1 MKKIFRVCIALLLCF
16 SLVTPA
22 FALDGIWHNPYGIDD
37 LYDHEPTEI
46 YPLTPIAGEMI
57 YIKSTTWP
65 VEAGQSVWLTYTK
78 NGEPQPDIGAEW
90 KYNSGNNSYWEAAIG
105 PFEKGDV
112 IEYTVFADKD
122 GQNTQSIGPF
132 SFHVVEWERAQSVEL
147 GSQEDGL
154 VVLNV
159 TSDQGDST
167 PKLGLSFPSADVL
180 RFQFSPLGDVA
191 FEAGAA
197 DYSIEEDSNSII
209 ISTSAL
215 EVTVTKSP
223 YGVEVRDLDTGKLLT
238 QNGGTGSELS
248 WLTDGAGFVKNFRG
262 RYESPSSE
270 KFYGFGERYNG
281 IEKRGETVDIYVYNQ
296 YQNQGER
303 SYLAVPFFYSS
314 KGYGLYLDS
323 TYYAQFDMAD
333 SDPNQY
339 TFTVNTSGDDP
350 VLDYYIISGTPEEVI
365 GGYSEL
371 SGKPQDM
378 PKWAFGLWMS
388 ANEWDRQ
395 SEVLSAVEN
404 AEAYDIPASVVVLEQ
419 WSDENTFYIFNDST
433 YTAKP
438 GGEAFS
444 GSDFTYSEKWPDPAS
459 MVDTIHDNGMKVLLW
474 QIPVLK
480 YTDYAWE
487 QKDNDE
493 AYMIEQGYAVGD
505 GEGGQYRIPS
515 SGWFGNSLL
524 LDFTNPDA
532 VDWWMSK
539 RAYLFDDI
547 GIDGFKTDGGEM
559 VWGRNTSFYDGSDG
573 LEMRNEYPNAYIE
586 AYYDFTEEN
595 TGTGMTFSRAG
606 TAGVQSTGVF
616 WAGDQSSTFDA
627 LQDSISAGLSAGI
640 SGIPFWGW
648 DLAGFTG
655 DFPTAELYKRST
667 QAAAFA
673 PIMQF
678 HSEKANPSPSEE
690 RSPWNVQ
697 ERTGDDTIIPTFR
710 YYVNTRMNI
719 LPYIYSEA
727 QQCTEDGT
735 PLMRAMMIDFPED
748 PEAYDLEEQYMFGRS
763 LLVAPVLEEGQTVKE
778 IYLPE
783 GEWIDFFHNAL
794 TAGGGTKN
802 YYCDVDSIPVYVRNG
817 SIIPMN
823 LNEDYELGGSIGNDV
838 DNYTNLTF
846 RVYPKGDSSYTLVH
860 SDRSTMTV
868 SASEDFKNSSVSV
881 SIPAAAIPVTTQVFG
896 TEPTGVTVNGQAIQ
910 RAATLD
916 EFQAAQTA
924 YYYSSSEKLVYIKT
938 AAGDASEIE
947 IEGIYQ
953 APYEAEH
960 AEQANVAVNTD
971 HEGYYGEG
979 FVDQFASEGCA
990 VTFTVYSDSDTALLD
1005 VRYSAGTEAAQR
1017 TLLVNGE
1024 SIVLDLP
1031 KTQDWDSW
1039 NTVSVPVELLPGQ
1052 NTITISYQAGN
1063 FAGINLDCIS
1073 LRNQ

>member
-57 YIKSTTWP
+57 YIKSTTCP
-65 VEAGQSVWLTYTK
+65 IEPGQSVWLTYTK
-78 NGEPQPDIGAEW
+78 NGEPQQDVGAEW
-90 KYNSGNNSYWEAAIG
+90 KYNDGNNSYWEAAIG
-105 PFEKGDV
+105 PFAQGDV
-112 IEYTVFADKD
+112 IEYTVYADKD

-132 SFHVVEWERAQSVEL
+132 SFHVVEWESAQSVEL
-147 GSQEDGL
+147 GSQEEGL

-159 TSDQGDST
+159 TPDQGDST

-197 DYSIEEDSNSII
+197 DYSIEEDSN
-209 ISTSAL
+209 
-215 EVTVTKSP
+215 
-223 YGVEVRDLDTGKLLT
+223 
-238 QNGGTGSELS
+238 
-248 WLTDGAGFVKNFRG
+248 
-262 RYESPSSE
+262 
-270 KFYGFGERYNG
+270 
-281 IEKRGETVDIYVYNQ
+281 
-296 YQNQGER
+296 
-303 SYLAVPFFYSS
+303 
-314 KGYGLYLDS
+314 
-323 TYYAQFDMAD
+323 
-333 SDPNQY
+333 
-339 TFTVNTSGDDP
+339 
-350 VLDYYIISGTPEEVI
+350 
-365 GGYSEL
+365 
-371 SGKPQDM
+371 
-378 PKWAFGLWMS
+378 
-388 ANEWDRQ
+388 
-395 SEVLSAVEN
+395 
-404 AEAYDIPASVVVLEQ
+404 
-419 WSDENTFYIFNDST
+419 
-433 YTAKP
+433 
-438 GGEAFS
+438 
-444 GSDFTYSEKWPDPAS
+444 
-459 MVDTIHDNGMKVLLW
+459 
-474 QIPVLK
+474 
-480 YTDYAWE
+480 
-487 QKDNDE
+487 
-493 AYMIEQGYAVGD
+493 
-505 GEGGQYRIPS
+505 
-515 SGWFGNSLL
+515 
-524 LDFTNPDA
+524 
-532 VDWWMSK
+532 
-539 RAYLFDDI
+539 I

-595 TGTGMTFSRAG
+595 TGTGITFSRAG

-817 SIIPMN
+817 SIIPLN

-860 SDRSTMTV
+860 SDRSTITV
-868 SASEDFKNSSVSV
+868 NASEDFKNGSVSV
-881 SIPAAAIPVTTQVFG
+881 SIPAAAIPVTTQVFS

-910 RAATLD
+910 PAATLD

-1024 SIVLDLP
+1024 SILLDLP

>member
-350 VLDYYIISGTPEEVI
+350 VLDYYII
-365 GGYSEL
+365 
-371 SGKPQDM
+371 
-378 PKWAFGLWMS
+378 
-388 ANEWDRQ
+388 
-395 SEVLSAVEN
+395 
-404 AEAYDIPASVVVLEQ
+404 
-419 WSDENTFYIFNDST
+419 
-433 YTAKP
+433 
-438 GGEAFS
+438 
-444 GSDFTYSEKWPDPAS
+444 
-459 MVDTIHDNGMKVLLW
+459 
-474 QIPVLK
+474 
-480 YTDYAWE
+480 
-487 QKDNDE
+487 
-493 AYMIEQGYAVGD
+493 
-505 GEGGQYRIPS
+505 
-515 SGWFGNSLL
+515 
-524 LDFTNPDA
+524 
-532 VDWWMSK
+532 
-539 RAYLFDDI
+539 

-667 QAAAFA
+667 QAAAFV

-990 VTFTVYSDSDTALLD
+990 VTFTVNSDGDTALLD

-1039 NTVSVPVELLPGQ
+1039 NTVSVPVELVSGQ

>member
-65 VEAGQSVWLTYTK
+65 IEPGQSVWLTYTK
-78 NGEPQPDIGAEW
+78 NGEPQQDVGAEW
-90 KYNSGNNSYWEAAIG
+90 KYNDGNNSYWEAAIG
-105 PFEKGDV
+105 PFAQGDV
-112 IEYTVFADKD
+112 IEYTVYADKD

-132 SFHVVEWERAQSVEL
+132 SFHVVEWESAQSVEL
-147 GSQEDGL
+147 GSQEEGL

-159 TSDQGDST
+159 TPDQGDST

-197 DYSIEEDSNSII
+197 DYSIEEDSN
-209 ISTSAL
+209 
-215 EVTVTKSP
+215 
-223 YGVEVRDLDTGKLLT
+223 
-238 QNGGTGSELS
+238 
-248 WLTDGAGFVKNFRG
+248 
-262 RYESPSSE
+262 
-270 KFYGFGERYNG
+270 
-281 IEKRGETVDIYVYNQ
+281 
-296 YQNQGER
+296 
-303 SYLAVPFFYSS
+303 
-314 KGYGLYLDS
+314 
-323 TYYAQFDMAD
+323 
-333 SDPNQY
+333 
-339 TFTVNTSGDDP
+339 
-350 VLDYYIISGTPEEVI
+350 
-365 GGYSEL
+365 
-371 SGKPQDM
+371 
-378 PKWAFGLWMS
+378 
-388 ANEWDRQ
+388 
-395 SEVLSAVEN
+395 
-404 AEAYDIPASVVVLEQ
+404 
-419 WSDENTFYIFNDST
+419 
-433 YTAKP
+433 
-438 GGEAFS
+438 
-444 GSDFTYSEKWPDPAS
+444 
-459 MVDTIHDNGMKVLLW
+459 
-474 QIPVLK
+474 
-480 YTDYAWE
+480 
-487 QKDNDE
+487 
-493 AYMIEQGYAVGD
+493 
-505 GEGGQYRIPS
+505 
-515 SGWFGNSLL
+515 
-524 LDFTNPDA
+524 
-532 VDWWMSK
+532 
-539 RAYLFDDI
+539 
-547 GIDGFKTDGGEM
+547 
-559 VWGRNTSFYDGSDG
+559 
-573 LEMRNEYPNAYIE
+573 
-586 AYYDFTEEN
+586 
-595 TGTGMTFSRAG
+595 
-606 TAGVQSTGVF
+606 
-616 WAGDQSSTFDA
+616 
-627 LQDSISAGLSAGI
+627 
-640 SGIPFWGW
+640 
-648 DLAGFTG
+648 
-655 DFPTAELYKRST
+655 
-667 QAAAFA
+667 
-673 PIMQF
+673 IMQF

-990 VTFTVYSDSDTALLD
+990 VTFTVNSDGDTALLD

-1039 NTVSVPVELLPGQ
+1039 NTVSVPVELVSGQ

>member
-678 HSEKANPSPSEE
+678 HSEKANPSPSE
-690 RSPWNVQ
+690 
-697 ERTGDDTIIPTFR
+697 
-710 YYVNTRMNI
+710 
-719 LPYIYSEA
+719 
-727 QQCTEDGT
+727 
-735 PLMRAMMIDFPED
+735 
-748 PEAYDLEEQYMFGRS
+748 
-763 LLVAPVLEEGQTVKE
+763 
-778 IYLPE
+778 
-783 GEWIDFFHNAL
+783 
-794 TAGGGTKN
+794 
-802 YYCDVDSIPVYVRNG
+802 
-817 SIIPMN
+817 
-823 LNEDYELGGSIGNDV
+823 
-838 DNYTNLTF
+838 
-846 RVYPKGDSSYTLVH
+846 
-860 SDRSTMTV
+860 
-868 SASEDFKNSSVSV
+868 DFKNSSVSV

-990 VTFTVYSDSDTALLD
+990 VTFTVNSDGDTALLD

>member
-197 DYSIEEDSNSII
+197 DYSIEEDSN
-209 ISTSAL
+209 
-215 EVTVTKSP
+215 
-223 YGVEVRDLDTGKLLT
+223 
-238 QNGGTGSELS
+238 
-248 WLTDGAGFVKNFRG
+248 
-262 RYESPSSE
+262 
-270 KFYGFGERYNG
+270 
-281 IEKRGETVDIYVYNQ
+281 
-296 YQNQGER
+296 
-303 SYLAVPFFYSS
+303 
-314 KGYGLYLDS
+314 
-323 TYYAQFDMAD
+323 
-333 SDPNQY
+333 
-339 TFTVNTSGDDP
+339 
-350 VLDYYIISGTPEEVI
+350 
-365 GGYSEL
+365 
-371 SGKPQDM
+371 
-378 PKWAFGLWMS
+378 
-388 ANEWDRQ
+388 
-395 SEVLSAVEN
+395 
-404 AEAYDIPASVVVLEQ
+404 
-419 WSDENTFYIFNDST
+419 
-433 YTAKP
+433 
-438 GGEAFS
+438 
-444 GSDFTYSEKWPDPAS
+444 
-459 MVDTIHDNGMKVLLW
+459 
-474 QIPVLK
+474 
-480 YTDYAWE
+480 
-487 QKDNDE
+487 
-493 AYMIEQGYAVGD
+493 
-505 GEGGQYRIPS
+505 
-515 SGWFGNSLL
+515 
-524 LDFTNPDA
+524 
-532 VDWWMSK
+532 
-539 RAYLFDDI
+539 I

-910 RAATLD
+910 PAATLD

>member
-1 MKKIFRVCIALLLCF
+1 M
-16 SLVTPA
+16 
-22 FALDGIWHNPYGIDD
+22 
-37 LYDHEPTEI
+37 
-46 YPLTPIAGEMI
+46 
-57 YIKSTTWP
+57 
-65 VEAGQSVWLTYTK
+65 
-78 NGEPQPDIGAEW
+78 
-90 KYNSGNNSYWEAAIG
+90 
-105 PFEKGDV
+105 
-112 IEYTVFADKD
+112 
-122 GQNTQSIGPF
+122 
-132 SFHVVEWERAQSVEL
+132 
-147 GSQEDGL
+147 
-154 VVLNV
+154 
-159 TSDQGDST
+159 
-167 PKLGLSFPSADVL
+167 
-180 RFQFSPLGDVA
+180 
-191 FEAGAA
+191 
-197 DYSIEEDSNSII
+197 
-209 ISTSAL
+209 
-215 EVTVTKSP
+215 
-223 YGVEVRDLDTGKLLT
+223 
-238 QNGGTGSELS
+238 
-248 WLTDGAGFVKNFRG
+248 KNFRD

-433 YTAKP
+433 YTARP

-817 SIIPMN
+817 SIIPLN

-860 SDRSTMTV
+860 SDRSTITV
-868 SASEDFKNSSVSV
+868 NASEDFKNGSVSV

-910 RAATLD
+910 PAATLD

-990 VTFTVYSDSDTALLD
+990 VTFTVNSDGDTALLD
-1005 VRYSAGTEAAQR
+1005 IRYSAGAEAAQR

-1039 NTVSVPVELLPGQ
+1039 NTVSVPVELVPGQ

>member
-191 FEAGAA
+191 FEAGVA
-197 DYSIEEDSNSII
+197 DYSIEEDSN
-209 ISTSAL
+209 
-215 EVTVTKSP
+215 
-223 YGVEVRDLDTGKLLT
+223 
-238 QNGGTGSELS
+238 
-248 WLTDGAGFVKNFRG
+248 
-262 RYESPSSE
+262 
-270 KFYGFGERYNG
+270 
-281 IEKRGETVDIYVYNQ
+281 
-296 YQNQGER
+296 
-303 SYLAVPFFYSS
+303 
-314 KGYGLYLDS
+314 
-323 TYYAQFDMAD
+323 
-333 SDPNQY
+333 
-339 TFTVNTSGDDP
+339 
-350 VLDYYIISGTPEEVI
+350 
-365 GGYSEL
+365 
-371 SGKPQDM
+371 
-378 PKWAFGLWMS
+378 
-388 ANEWDRQ
+388 
-395 SEVLSAVEN
+395 
-404 AEAYDIPASVVVLEQ
+404 
-419 WSDENTFYIFNDST
+419 
-433 YTAKP
+433 
-438 GGEAFS
+438 
-444 GSDFTYSEKWPDPAS
+444 
-459 MVDTIHDNGMKVLLW
+459 
-474 QIPVLK
+474 
-480 YTDYAWE
+480 
-487 QKDNDE
+487 
-493 AYMIEQGYAVGD
+493 
-505 GEGGQYRIPS
+505 
-515 SGWFGNSLL
+515 
-524 LDFTNPDA
+524 
-532 VDWWMSK
+532 
-539 RAYLFDDI
+539 I

-910 RAATLD
+910 PAATLD

-1024 SIVLDLP
+1024 SILLDLP

>member
-1 MKKIFRVCIALLLCF
+1 M
-16 SLVTPA
+16 
-22 FALDGIWHNPYGIDD
+22 
-37 LYDHEPTEI
+37 
-46 YPLTPIAGEMI
+46 
-57 YIKSTTWP
+57 
-65 VEAGQSVWLTYTK
+65 
-78 NGEPQPDIGAEW
+78 
-90 KYNSGNNSYWEAAIG
+90 
-105 PFEKGDV
+105 
-112 IEYTVFADKD
+112 
-122 GQNTQSIGPF
+122 
-132 SFHVVEWERAQSVEL
+132 
-147 GSQEDGL
+147 
-154 VVLNV
+154 
-159 TSDQGDST
+159 
-167 PKLGLSFPSADVL
+167 
-180 RFQFSPLGDVA
+180 
-191 FEAGAA
+191 
-197 DYSIEEDSNSII
+197 
-209 ISTSAL
+209 
-215 EVTVTKSP
+215 
-223 YGVEVRDLDTGKLLT
+223 
-238 QNGGTGSELS
+238 
-248 WLTDGAGFVKNFRG
+248 
-262 RYESPSSE
+262 
-270 KFYGFGERYNG
+270 
-281 IEKRGETVDIYVYNQ
+281 
-296 YQNQGER
+296 
-303 SYLAVPFFYSS
+303 
-314 KGYGLYLDS
+314 
-323 TYYAQFDMAD
+323 
-333 SDPNQY
+333 
-339 TFTVNTSGDDP
+339 
-350 VLDYYIISGTPEEVI
+350 
-365 GGYSEL
+365 
-371 SGKPQDM
+371 
-378 PKWAFGLWMS
+378 
-388 ANEWDRQ
+388 
-395 SEVLSAVEN
+395 
-404 AEAYDIPASVVVLEQ
+404 
-419 WSDENTFYIFNDST
+419 
-433 YTAKP
+433 
-438 GGEAFS
+438 
-444 GSDFTYSEKWPDPAS
+444 
-459 MVDTIHDNGMKVLLW
+459 
-474 QIPVLK
+474 
-480 YTDYAWE
+480 
-487 QKDNDE
+487 
-493 AYMIEQGYAVGD
+493 
-505 GEGGQYRIPS
+505 
-515 SGWFGNSLL
+515 
-524 LDFTNPDA
+524 
-532 VDWWMSK
+532 
-539 RAYLFDDI
+539 
-547 GIDGFKTDGGEM
+547 
-559 VWGRNTSFYDGSDG
+559 
-573 LEMRNEYPNAYIE
+573 
-586 AYYDFTEEN
+586 
-595 TGTGMTFSRAG
+595 
-606 TAGVQSTGVF
+606 
-616 WAGDQSSTFDA
+616 
-627 LQDSISAGLSAGI
+627 
-640 SGIPFWGW
+640 
-648 DLAGFTG
+648 
-655 DFPTAELYKRST
+655 
-667 QAAAFA
+667 
-673 PIMQF
+673 
-678 HSEKANPSPSEE
+678 
-690 RSPWNVQ
+690 Q

-990 VTFTVYSDSDTALLD
+990 VTFTVNSDGDTALLD

>member
-1 MKKIFRVCIALLLCF
+1 
-16 SLVTPA
+16 
-22 FALDGIWHNPYGIDD
+22 
-37 LYDHEPTEI
+37 
-46 YPLTPIAGEMI
+46 
-57 YIKSTTWP
+57 
-65 VEAGQSVWLTYTK
+65 
-78 NGEPQPDIGAEW
+78 
-90 KYNSGNNSYWEAAIG
+90 
-105 PFEKGDV
+105 
-112 IEYTVFADKD
+112 
-122 GQNTQSIGPF
+122 
-132 SFHVVEWERAQSVEL
+132 
-147 GSQEDGL
+147 
-154 VVLNV
+154 
-159 TSDQGDST
+159 
-167 PKLGLSFPSADVL
+167 
-180 RFQFSPLGDVA
+180 
-191 FEAGAA
+191 
-197 DYSIEEDSNSII
+197 
-209 ISTSAL
+209 
-215 EVTVTKSP
+215 
-223 YGVEVRDLDTGKLLT
+223 
-238 QNGGTGSELS
+238 
-248 WLTDGAGFVKNFRG
+248 
-262 RYESPSSE
+262 
-270 KFYGFGERYNG
+270 
-281 IEKRGETVDIYVYNQ
+281 
-296 YQNQGER
+296 
-303 SYLAVPFFYSS
+303 
-314 KGYGLYLDS
+314 
-323 TYYAQFDMAD
+323 
-333 SDPNQY
+333 
-339 TFTVNTSGDDP
+339 
-350 VLDYYIISGTPEEVI
+350 
-365 GGYSEL
+365 
-371 SGKPQDM
+371 
-378 PKWAFGLWMS
+378 
-388 ANEWDRQ
+388 
-395 SEVLSAVEN
+395 
-404 AEAYDIPASVVVLEQ
+404 
-419 WSDENTFYIFNDST
+419 
-433 YTAKP
+433 
-438 GGEAFS
+438 
-444 GSDFTYSEKWPDPAS
+444 
-459 MVDTIHDNGMKVLLW
+459 
-474 QIPVLK
+474 
-480 YTDYAWE
+480 
-487 QKDNDE
+487 
-493 AYMIEQGYAVGD
+493 
-505 GEGGQYRIPS
+505 
-515 SGWFGNSLL
+515 
-524 LDFTNPDA
+524 
-532 VDWWMSK
+532 
-539 RAYLFDDI
+539 
-547 GIDGFKTDGGEM
+547 
-559 VWGRNTSFYDGSDG
+559 
-573 LEMRNEYPNAYIE
+573 
-586 AYYDFTEEN
+586 
-595 TGTGMTFSRAG
+595 
-606 TAGVQSTGVF
+606 
-616 WAGDQSSTFDA
+616 
-627 LQDSISAGLSAGI
+627 
-640 SGIPFWGW
+640 
-648 DLAGFTG
+648 
-655 DFPTAELYKRST
+655 
-667 QAAAFA
+667 
-673 PIMQF
+673 MQF

-817 SIIPMN
+817 SIIPLN

-868 SASEDFKNSSVSV
+868 NASEDFENGLVSV

-1024 SIVLDLP
+1024 SILLDLP

-1039 NTVSVPVELLPGQ
+1039 NKVSVPVELLPGQ